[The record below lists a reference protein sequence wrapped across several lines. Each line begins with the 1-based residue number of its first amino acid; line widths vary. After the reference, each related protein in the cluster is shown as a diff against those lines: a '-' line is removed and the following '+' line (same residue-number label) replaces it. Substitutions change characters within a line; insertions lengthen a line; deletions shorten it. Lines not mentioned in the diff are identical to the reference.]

1 MKSKVWDDLDLNA
14 LPFIDKE
21 IGPESFK
28 EQYLCTWDPGHD
40 VTHQLKDEQRNIDEA
55 INQVQACIC
64 ALEYSATRT
73 ARKEA
78 KEVLRII
85 RANLNWE
92 KYDELKN
99 KVIKLQSLLFK
110 AG

>member
-1 MKSKVWDDLDLNA
+1 MNTNVWAELDPNE

-21 IGPESFK
+21 IGPEDFK
-28 EQYLCTWDPGHD
+28 TQYLCTWDPGHD
-40 VTHQLKDEQRNIDEA
+40 ITHQLKDDQRNIDEA

-64 ALEYSATRT
+64 SLEYNETRSAK
-73 ARKEA
+73 KEA
-78 KEVLRII
+78 KEVLRVI